1 MNTKILM
8 IASALVLGLAGLAAT
23 FAPAELL
30 AAWGAP
36 ATEQT
41 VILVQMM
48 GALYF
53 SFALLNWTA
62 KGVMIGG
69 IYARPVSFGNFLHF
83 AMGAL
88 ALAKQELARDLG
100 LPVLVALVI
109 YAVFAILF
117 GALVFGSAR
126 GLGPKGR

>member
-1 MNTKILM
+1 MNTKLLM
-8 IASALVLGLAGLAAT
+8 IASALVLGLAGIAAT

-36 ATEQT
+36 ATDQT
-41 VILVQMM
+41 VILVQIL

-62 KGVMIGG
+62 KGAMIGG
-69 IYARPVSFGNFLHF
+69 IYARPVSLANFFHF
-83 AMGAL
+83 IVGAL
-88 ALAKQELARDLG
+88 ALAKKALSRDLG
-100 LPVLVALVI
+100 LPIMVALVV

-117 GALVFGSAR
+117 GALVFGRVRAS
-126 GLGPKGR
+126 KS

>member
-1 MNTKILM
+1 MNTRLLM

-41 VILVQMM
+41 VIVVQLL

-53 SFALLNWTA
+53 AFALLNWTA

-69 IYARPVSFGNFLHF
+69 IYARPVSLGNFLHF
-83 AMGAL
+83 TMGAL
-88 ALAKQELARDLG
+88 ALAKQELSHGLG
-100 LPVLVALVI
+100 LPAVVALAV

-117 GALVFGSAR
+117 GALVFGRASAS
-126 GLGPKGR
+126 

>member
-1 MNTKILM
+1 M

-30 AAWGAP
+30 AAWGSP
-36 ATEQT
+36 ANEQT
-41 VILVQMM
+41 LILVQLL

-69 IYARPVSFGNFLHF
+69 IYARPVSMGNFLHF
-83 AMGAL
+83 TMGAL
-88 ALAKQELARDLG
+88 ALAKQELSRDLG
-100 LPVLVALVI
+100 LPAVAALVV

-117 GALVFGSAR
+117 GALVFGRAKAPQA
-126 GLGPKGR
+126 G